1 MYILKGY
8 NCSIR
13 KKNHPS
19 IPSAGA
25 VRSVQLESACSLA
38 ALGQGCDTGGTCI
51 AWDNYGSWGSFVEV
65 EVDDW
70 ESDSEPDIV
79 CLDDHPVHG
88 LHVPLVPSTT
98 SGSGSVGAPP
108 REESGLELCEVS
120 PKVPTPVVVDAGIS
134 DMSPLPEPPVLN
146 DVTNATG
153 PTQDEHGEYKYHVP
167 EQPSFANEV
176 AKMVAEASLPD
187 FSKQGKPRGRKT
199 RTSEAIADEVGDD
212 ESDDEKPTKPSRKK
226 QPPKTSAAK
235 AKSRKTTSKAAVKP
249 KAKAKSRSKKTSDVK
264 SPKSRKSKSS
274 KQDDEPSRPK
284 KKQNSR
290 AVRMAATDNRDG
302 PTTPPSGSGAST
314 DMPADARPAPPHIT
328 LNNVYSNTYR
338 HALKLN
344 PGDVEGA
351 KELGRKATAFWRQ
364 HGMVRSSWTGT
375 LETRK
380 THETLQLKRAPY
392 FNL

>member
-1 MYILKGY
+1 
-8 NCSIR
+8 
-13 KKNHPS
+13 
-19 IPSAGA
+19 

-70 ESDSEPDIV
+70 ESGSEPDIV
-79 CLDDHPVHG
+79 CLDDHSVHG

-120 PKVPTPVVVDAGIS
+120 PKVPTPVLVDAGIS
-134 DMSPLPEPPVLN
+134 DMPPLPEPPVLK

-153 PTQDEHGEYKYHVP
+153 PTQDDHGEYKYHVP

-212 ESDDEKPTKPSRKK
+212 SDDEKPTKPSRKK
-226 QPPKTSAAK
+226 RAPKTSAAK
-235 AKSRKTTSKAAVKP
+235 AKSRKTTSKAAAKP
-249 KAKAKSRSKKTSDVK
+249 KAKAKSRSKKTSHVK
-264 SPKSRKSKSS
+264 SPTSRKSKSS

-290 AVRMAATDNRDG
+290 AVRMAATDNTDG

-375 LETRK
+375 FRNKKDT
-380 THETLQLKRAPY
+380 
-392 FNL
+392 